1 MLRRPGHRKRPS
13 ASPAAASLAKRHS
26 SGTLGR
32 VVGFSSLCVD
42 PGAVRKVGVGPKLE
56 IGLDPFSISV
66 SM

>member
-42 PGAVRKVGVGPKLE
+42 PGAVRKVGVGRCC
-56 IGLDPFSISV
+56 
-66 SM
+66 